1 MPRYIDFSQ
10 KPKEVRV
17 AAHAIGL
24 DYKRPYQRH
33 GKFFYR
39 PYRNYFSTHDKAHD
53 YSAWQGLCERGY
65 AESGPVR
72 ISGNHH
78 NQTFW
83 LTRAGLDWLGDV
95 APPTGSVG
103 GHFPIHPANLKQEGC
118 GMQGLRSAESH
129 LLA

>member
-10 KPKEVRV
+10 KPQEVRV

-24 DYKRPYQRH
+24 DHKRPYQRH

-39 PYRNYFSTHDKAHD
+39 PCRNYFSTHDKAHD

-65 AESGPVR
+65 AESGPVK

-83 LTRAGLDWLGDV
+83 LTRAGLDWLGDELGI
-95 APPTGSVG
+95 T
-103 GHFPIHPANLKQEGC
+103 IYDE
-118 GMQGLRSAESH
+118 ED
-129 LLA
+129 